1 MSLVRGESDRLAGRS
16 RVPLILCAD
25 DYGLAPGVSEAIRE
39 LLALGRLSAT
49 SCMSVTPHWAAEGLR
64 LQPFRTRADL
74 GLHLTLTDHA
84 PLGRMQHLAPAGRL
98 PTLAR
103 LMVRAFSGTLGRD
116 EVAAEIDRQIDR
128 FETVIGSAPAF
139 LDGHQHVHLLPVVRD
154 IVIDRCERRLSRAG
168 TYVRCC
174 AESAA
179 SILARGVA
187 PARALII
194 SALSLGLGA
203 RLHKAGVRSNSA
215 FRGVRSFGADECYGA
230 IFPRFLEAP
239 IPYMLIACHPG
250 RVDRHLA
257 AVDPVTSPREDELR
271 YFLGDGFPRDLEA
284 AGVSLARFG
293 TQGG

>member
-1 MSLVRGESDRLAGRS
+1 MSLERGESDRPAGRS
-16 RVPLILCAD
+16 RVPVILCAD
-25 DYGLAPGVSEAIRE
+25 DYGLAPGVSAGIRE

-49 SCMSVTPHWAAEGLR
+49 SCMSVTPHWGAEGPR
-64 LQPFRTRADL
+64 LAPFRAQADL
-74 GLHLTLTDHA
+74 GLHLTLTDRA
-84 PLGRMQHLAPAGRL
+84 PLGRMPRLAPAGRL
-98 PTLAR
+98 PTLPR
-103 LMVRAFSGTLGRD
+103 LMVRAFSSGLDRD

-139 LDGHQHVHLLPVVRD
+139 LDGHQHVHLLPVIRD
-154 IVIDRCERRLSRAG
+154 IVVDRCERRLSGAG
-168 TYVRCC
+168 TYLRCC
-174 AESAA
+174 AESTA

-187 PARALII
+187 PVRALVI
-194 SALSLGLGA
+194 SALSRGLSA

-215 FRGVRSFGADECYGA
+215 FRGVRSFGADERYGA
-230 IFPRFLEAP
+230 LFPRFLKTP

-284 AGVSLARFG
+284 AGVSLARLG
-293 TQGG
+293 AKGG